1 MFLEKEKI
9 IFVHIPKCAG
19 TSIEVF
25 LCEKFGYLNVVTT
38 FANGEKG
45 ILNDA
50 NQEIIHGYLL
60 KYNGI
65 TGQHFTLKDIIDF
78 KKIKL
83 ESLSGYTVF
92 AVVRNPYHRI
102 LSDLIFYNL
111 LKNNNVDDLY
121 NIVIDYLKSTKKFD
135 NHKLEQHKF
144 LSLDGDSLYNN
155 VIVVKM
161 ENLSEEIK
169 KIDFMK
175 DFNNRYNKQKIK
187 IDYDT
192 LLTAQVKEII
202 YNHYKKDFEIF
213 GYEK

>member
-25 LCEKFGYLNVVTT
+25 LCEKFDYLNVGLDTLL
-38 FANGEKG
+38 NGEKC
-45 ILNDA
+45 IINYP
-50 NQEIIHGYLL
+50 NHEIIHGYI
-60 KYNGI
+60 KFNGI
-65 TGQHFTLKDIIDF
+65 SGQHFTLKDIIDF
-78 KKIKL
+78 KKIEL
-83 ESLSGYTVF
+83 QSLSDYTIF
-92 AVVRNPYHRI
+92 SVVRNPYHRI
-102 LSDLIFYNL
+102 LSDLIFFNL
-111 LKNNNVDDLY
+111 LKFNNLDNLY
-121 NIVIDYLKSTKKFD
+121 NIVINYLKSLNKFD
-135 NHKLEQHKF
+135 NHKLEQYKF
-144 LSLDGDSLYNN
+144 LSLDGDTIHNN

-175 DFNNRYNKQKIK
+175 DFHISYNKQKIK

-192 LLTAQVKEII
+192 LLTPKVKEII

-213 GYEK
+213 GYER